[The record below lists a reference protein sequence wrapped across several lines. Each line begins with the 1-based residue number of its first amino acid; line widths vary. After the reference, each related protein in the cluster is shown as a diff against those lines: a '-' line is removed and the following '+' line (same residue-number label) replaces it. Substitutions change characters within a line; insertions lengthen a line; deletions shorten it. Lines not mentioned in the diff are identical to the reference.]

1 MANFN
6 NDDDIM
12 KAIMGGGDGGG
23 NIDDELAELEA
34 EVGGKKG
41 DDDELAAL
49 ENEIDDEENP
59 KTKAKERKKSDDDLA
74 ALEKEGLDDVDL
86 EDEKETKKPP
96 AQTKKPEPKKEQ
108 PKPQPKK
115 EEPKPQP
122 KQQAPK
128 GPDLY
133 PEKTEKKYHSVDKM
147 TSIGVLNEEKEL
159 CDKIIEYKKKIGADY
174 DDWEIKKDNVKD
186 KIDTVSSFV
195 QDGVWDLDKYKKNI
209 LEQYKWEVK
218 LLQFVE
224 KDPSLNEQQKKVLK
238 DRVNKRKQI
247 IDTELKENPE
257 EEGEKSAEQPK
268 QESKKEEAPKGP
280 DLYPEKTEKKYHNV
294 DKMTSIG
301 VLNEEKELCD
311 KIIEYK
317 KKIGADYDDW
327 EIKKD
332 NVKDKIDTVSSFV
345 QDGVWDLDKYKKN
358 ILEQYKWEVK
368 LLQFVEKDP
377 SLNEQQKKVLKDRV
391 NKRKQII
398 DAEIKQ
404 NPEDEEEPPQKEEPK
419 KEETKKGDDKKEE
432 KKDAKIELKK
442 SLSPLFSV
450 PKDKEEEEKKRI
462 NDVVVDRLNEYR
474 AALAYFQANEL
485 AEQRVDATNKAKL
498 ICIELKKIQDGKW
511 KEVNEFKL
519 PDPVTPEY
527 IYGYKKEERNERFK
541 KIILDYDKQR
551 KEAVSEMTA
560 KIEAFKKLPAVK
572 FKKIKD
578 VATKDLNAIKAKKET
593 LDKLINLLK
602 QYFQDTW
609 TPAPLY
615 AEQDKEIKIEKV
627 NKDIP
632 EFTLRIIFGKTTYS
646 KDKSLYLIVRY
657 SDPEKKLEK
666 KFEQKKA
673 GNWEQQFDWKFE
685 KGDFKSIYRNKIHV
699 EIWEKKLIFKD
710 ALKGQFDM
718 EPKELKG
725 QIEVTK
731 DWPITL
737 EDGKTDKTANVT
749 FKVHSPCKEPLF
761 EIQTKTVLQVTKIY
775 KPFNLKG
782 DNANQSAI
790 KMDIQTP
797 QINPQNLAGNSSTS
811 QAKPTQGG
819 KQPARPQGQA
829 AKPKQT
835 PGAKPGA
842 GPKKPGAPIDK
853 SQFNDEEL
861 KDPDCIDCLKTLSV
875 LQFKQNKYEEISK
888 KIDGRTPRELMQRII
903 RIRSKY
909 KALENSL
916 GEDISPQDYLALLKV
931 TFDHDKKLAD
941 YFKQIGDKEKFI
953 LVNERLPLIFK
964 ETEELM
970 KQMPK

>member
-122 KQQAPK
+122 KQQAPE

-174 DDWEIKKDNVKD
+174 DDWEIKKDSVKD
-186 KIDTVSSFV
+186 KIDTVTSFI
-195 QDGVWDLDKYKKNI
+195 QDGIWDLDKYKKNI
-209 LEQYKWEVK
+209 
-218 LLQFVE
+218 
-224 KDPSLNEQQKKVLK
+224 
-238 DRVNKRKQI
+238 
-247 IDTELKENPE
+247 
-257 EEGEKSAEQPK
+257 
-268 QESKKEEAPKGP
+268 
-280 DLYPEKTEKKYHNV
+280 
-294 DKMTSIG
+294 M
-301 VLNEEKELCD
+301 
-311 KIIEYK
+311 
-317 KKIGADYDDW
+317 
-327 EIKKD
+327 
-332 NVKDKIDTVSSFV
+332 
-345 QDGVWDLDKYKKN
+345 
-358 ILEQYKWEVK
+358 EQYKWEVK

-432 KKDAKIELKK
+432 KKDAKIEMKK
-442 SLSPLFSV
+442 SLSPVFSV

-485 AEQRVDATNKAKL
+485 AEQRVDATHKAKL

-578 VATKDLNAIKAKKET
+578 VATKDLNTIKAKKET

-737 EDGKTDKTANVT
+737 DDGKTDKTANVT

-875 LQFKQNKYEEISK
+875 LQFKQTKYEEISK

>member
-247 IDTELKENPE
+247 ID
-257 EEGEKSAEQPK
+257 
-268 QESKKEEAPKGP
+268 
-280 DLYPEKTEKKYHNV
+280 
-294 DKMTSIG
+294 
-301 VLNEEKELCD
+301 
-311 KIIEYK
+311 
-317 KKIGADYDDW
+317 
-327 EIKKD
+327 
-332 NVKDKIDTVSSFV
+332 
-345 QDGVWDLDKYKKN
+345 
-358 ILEQYKWEVK
+358 
-368 LLQFVEKDP
+368 
-377 SLNEQQKKVLKDRV
+377 
-391 NKRKQII
+391 
-398 DAEIKQ
+398 AEIKQ

-432 KKDAKIELKK
+432 KKDAKIEMKK
-442 SLSPLFSV
+442 SLSPVFSV
-450 PKDKEEEEKKRI
+450 PKDKEEEEKQRI

-474 AALAYFQANEL
+474 AALAYFKANEL

-657 SDPEKKLEK
+657 SDPEKNLEK

-875 LQFKQNKYEEISK
+875 LQFKQTKYEEISK

-970 KQMPK
+970 KQLPK

>member
-174 DDWEIKKDNVKD
+174 DDWEIKKDSVKD
-186 KIDTVSSFV
+186 KIDTVTSFI
-195 QDGVWDLDKYKKNI
+195 QDGIWDLDKYKKNI
-209 LEQYKWEVK
+209 
-218 LLQFVE
+218 
-224 KDPSLNEQQKKVLK
+224 
-238 DRVNKRKQI
+238 
-247 IDTELKENPE
+247 
-257 EEGEKSAEQPK
+257 
-268 QESKKEEAPKGP
+268 
-280 DLYPEKTEKKYHNV
+280 
-294 DKMTSIG
+294 M
-301 VLNEEKELCD
+301 
-311 KIIEYK
+311 
-317 KKIGADYDDW
+317 
-327 EIKKD
+327 
-332 NVKDKIDTVSSFV
+332 
-345 QDGVWDLDKYKKN
+345 
-358 ILEQYKWEVK
+358 EQYKWEVK

-432 KKDAKIELKK
+432 KKDAKTEMKK

-450 PKDKEEEEKKRI
+450 PKDKEEEEKQRI

-737 EDGKTDKTANVT
+737 DDGKTDKTANVT
-749 FKVHSPCKEPLF
+749 FKVHAPCKEPLF

-775 KPFNLKG
+775 KPFSLKG

-964 ETEELM
+964 ETEDLM

>member
-174 DDWEIKKDNVKD
+174 DDWELKKDSVKD
-186 KIDTVSSFV
+186 KIDTVTSFI
-195 QDGVWDLDKYKKNI
+195 QDGIWDLDKYKKNI
-209 LEQYKWEVK
+209 
-218 LLQFVE
+218 
-224 KDPSLNEQQKKVLK
+224 
-238 DRVNKRKQI
+238 
-247 IDTELKENPE
+247 
-257 EEGEKSAEQPK
+257 
-268 QESKKEEAPKGP
+268 
-280 DLYPEKTEKKYHNV
+280 
-294 DKMTSIG
+294 M
-301 VLNEEKELCD
+301 
-311 KIIEYK
+311 
-317 KKIGADYDDW
+317 
-327 EIKKD
+327 
-332 NVKDKIDTVSSFV
+332 
-345 QDGVWDLDKYKKN
+345 
-358 ILEQYKWEVK
+358 EQYKWEVK

-578 VATKDLNAIKAKKET
+578 VATKDLNAMKAKKET

-970 KQMPK
+970 KQLPK

>member
-174 DDWEIKKDNVKD
+174 DDWEIKKDSVKD
-186 KIDTVSSFV
+186 KIDTVTSFI
-195 QDGVWDLDKYKKNI
+195 QDGIWDLDK
-209 LEQYKWEVK
+209 
-218 LLQFVE
+218 
-224 KDPSLNEQQKKVLK
+224 
-238 DRVNKRKQI
+238 
-247 IDTELKENPE
+247 
-257 EEGEKSAEQPK
+257 
-268 QESKKEEAPKGP
+268 
-280 DLYPEKTEKKYHNV
+280 H
-294 DKMTSIG
+294 
-301 VLNEEKELCD
+301 
-311 KIIEYK
+311 
-317 KKIGADYDDW
+317 
-327 EIKKD
+327 
-332 NVKDKIDTVSSFV
+332 
-345 QDGVWDLDKYKKN
+345 KKN

-432 KKDAKIELKK
+432 KKDAKTEMKK

-450 PKDKEEEEKKRI
+450 PKDKEEEEKQRI

-551 KEAVSEMTA
+551 KEVVSEMTA
-560 KIEAFKKLPAVK
+560 KIEAFKKLPAAK

-578 VATKDLNAIKAKKET
+578 VATKDLNTIKAKKET

-737 EDGKTDKTANVT
+737 DDGKTDKTANVT
-749 FKVHSPCKEPLF
+749 FKVHAPCKEPLF

-775 KPFNLKG
+775 KPFSLKG

-964 ETEELM
+964 ETEDLM

>member
-1 MANFN
+1 
-6 NDDDIM
+6 
-12 KAIMGGGDGGG
+12 
-23 NIDDELAELEA
+23 
-34 EVGGKKG
+34 
-41 DDDELAAL
+41 
-49 ENEIDDEENP
+49 
-59 KTKAKERKKSDDDLA
+59 
-74 ALEKEGLDDVDL
+74 
-86 EDEKETKKPP
+86 
-96 AQTKKPEPKKEQ
+96 
-108 PKPQPKK
+108 
-115 EEPKPQP
+115 
-122 KQQAPK
+122 
-128 GPDLY
+128 
-133 PEKTEKKYHSVDKM
+133 M

-174 DDWEIKKDNVKD
+174 DDWEIKKDSVKD
-186 KIDTVSSFV
+186 KIDTVTSFI
-195 QDGVWDLDKYKKNI
+195 QDGIWDLDKYKKNI
-209 LEQYKWEVK
+209 
-218 LLQFVE
+218 
-224 KDPSLNEQQKKVLK
+224 
-238 DRVNKRKQI
+238 
-247 IDTELKENPE
+247 
-257 EEGEKSAEQPK
+257 
-268 QESKKEEAPKGP
+268 
-280 DLYPEKTEKKYHNV
+280 
-294 DKMTSIG
+294 M
-301 VLNEEKELCD
+301 
-311 KIIEYK
+311 
-317 KKIGADYDDW
+317 
-327 EIKKD
+327 
-332 NVKDKIDTVSSFV
+332 
-345 QDGVWDLDKYKKN
+345 
-358 ILEQYKWEVK
+358 EQYKWEVK

-450 PKDKEEEEKKRI
+450 PKDKEEEEKQRI

-551 KEAVSEMTA
+551 KEVVSEMTA

-718 EPKELKG
+718 EPKELKD

-737 EDGKTDKTANVT
+737 DDGKTDKTANVT

-761 EIQTKTVLQVTKIY
+761 EFQTKTVLQVTKIY

>member
-174 DDWEIKKDNVKD
+174 DDWEIKKDSVKD
-186 KIDTVSSFV
+186 KIDTVTSFI
-195 QDGVWDLDKYKKNI
+195 QDGIWDLDKYKKNI
-209 LEQYKWEVK
+209 
-218 LLQFVE
+218 
-224 KDPSLNEQQKKVLK
+224 
-238 DRVNKRKQI
+238 
-247 IDTELKENPE
+247 
-257 EEGEKSAEQPK
+257 
-268 QESKKEEAPKGP
+268 
-280 DLYPEKTEKKYHNV
+280 
-294 DKMTSIG
+294 M
-301 VLNEEKELCD
+301 
-311 KIIEYK
+311 
-317 KKIGADYDDW
+317 
-327 EIKKD
+327 
-332 NVKDKIDTVSSFV
+332 
-345 QDGVWDLDKYKKN
+345 
-358 ILEQYKWEVK
+358 EQYKWEVK

-432 KKDAKIELKK
+432 KKDAKTEMKK

-450 PKDKEEEEKKRI
+450 PKDKEEEEKQRI

-551 KEAVSEMTA
+551 KEVVSEMTA

-737 EDGKTDKTANVT
+737 DDGKTDKTANVT

-970 KQMPK
+970 KQLPK

>member
-122 KQQAPK
+122 KQQAPE

-174 DDWEIKKDNVKD
+174 DDWEIKKDSVKD
-186 KIDTVSSFV
+186 KIDTVTSFI
-195 QDGVWDLDKYKKNI
+195 QDGIWDLDKYKKNI
-209 LEQYKWEVK
+209 
-218 LLQFVE
+218 
-224 KDPSLNEQQKKVLK
+224 
-238 DRVNKRKQI
+238 
-247 IDTELKENPE
+247 
-257 EEGEKSAEQPK
+257 
-268 QESKKEEAPKGP
+268 
-280 DLYPEKTEKKYHNV
+280 
-294 DKMTSIG
+294 M
-301 VLNEEKELCD
+301 
-311 KIIEYK
+311 
-317 KKIGADYDDW
+317 
-327 EIKKD
+327 
-332 NVKDKIDTVSSFV
+332 
-345 QDGVWDLDKYKKN
+345 
-358 ILEQYKWEVK
+358 EQYKWEVK

-419 KEETKKGDDKKEE
+419 KDETKKVDDKKEE
-432 KKDAKIELKK
+432 KKDAKIEMKK

-578 VATKDLNAIKAKKET
+578 VATKDLNTIKAKKET

-666 KFEQKKA
+666 KFDQKKA

-737 EDGKTDKTANVT
+737 DDGKTDKTANVT

-875 LQFKQNKYEEISK
+875 LQFKQTKYEEISK

>member
-1 MANFN
+1 M
-6 NDDDIM
+6 
-12 KAIMGGGDGGG
+12 
-23 NIDDELAELEA
+23 
-34 EVGGKKG
+34 
-41 DDDELAAL
+41 
-49 ENEIDDEENP
+49 
-59 KTKAKERKKSDDDLA
+59 
-74 ALEKEGLDDVDL
+74 
-86 EDEKETKKPP
+86 
-96 AQTKKPEPKKEQ
+96 
-108 PKPQPKK
+108 
-115 EEPKPQP
+115 
-122 KQQAPK
+122 
-128 GPDLY
+128 
-133 PEKTEKKYHSVDKM
+133 
-147 TSIGVLNEEKEL
+147 
-159 CDKIIEYKKKIGADY
+159 
-174 DDWEIKKDNVKD
+174 
-186 KIDTVSSFV
+186 
-195 QDGVWDLDKYKKNI
+195 
-209 LEQYKWEVK
+209 
-218 LLQFVE
+218 
-224 KDPSLNEQQKKVLK
+224 
-238 DRVNKRKQI
+238 
-247 IDTELKENPE
+247 
-257 EEGEKSAEQPK
+257 
-268 QESKKEEAPKGP
+268 
-280 DLYPEKTEKKYHNV
+280 
-294 DKMTSIG
+294 
-301 VLNEEKELCD
+301 
-311 KIIEYK
+311 
-317 KKIGADYDDW
+317 
-327 EIKKD
+327 
-332 NVKDKIDTVSSFV
+332 
-345 QDGVWDLDKYKKN
+345 
-358 ILEQYKWEVK
+358 
-368 LLQFVEKDP
+368 
-377 SLNEQQKKVLKDRV
+377 
-391 NKRKQII
+391 
-398 DAEIKQ
+398 
-404 NPEDEEEPPQKEEPK
+404 
-419 KEETKKGDDKKEE
+419 
-432 KKDAKIELKK
+432 KK

-450 PKDKEEEEKKRI
+450 PKDKEEEEKQRI

-551 KEAVSEMTA
+551 KEVVSEMTA

-737 EDGKTDKTANVT
+737 DDGKTDKTANVT

-775 KPFNLKG
+775 KPFSLKG

-964 ETEELM
+964 ETEDLM

>member
-122 KQQAPK
+122 KQQAPE

-247 IDTELKENPE
+247 IDTE
-257 EEGEKSAEQPK
+257 
-268 QESKKEEAPKGP
+268 
-280 DLYPEKTEKKYHNV
+280 
-294 DKMTSIG
+294 
-301 VLNEEKELCD
+301 
-311 KIIEYK
+311 
-317 KKIGADYDDW
+317 
-327 EIKKD
+327 
-332 NVKDKIDTVSSFV
+332 
-345 QDGVWDLDKYKKN
+345 
-358 ILEQYKWEVK
+358 
-368 LLQFVEKDP
+368 
-377 SLNEQQKKVLKDRV
+377 
-391 NKRKQII
+391 
-398 DAEIKQ
+398 IKQ

-450 PKDKEEEEKKRI
+450 PKDKEEEEKQRI

-718 EPKELKG
+718 EPKELKS

-749 FKVHSPCKEPLF
+749 FKVHAPCKEPLF

-875 LQFKQNKYEEISK
+875 LQFKQTKYEEISK

-970 KQMPK
+970 KQLPK

>member
-49 ENEIDDEENP
+49 ENVIDDEENP

-147 TSIGVLNEEKEL
+147 TSIGVLNEEKE
-159 CDKIIEYKKKIGADY
+159 I
-174 DDWEIKKDNVKD
+174 
-186 KIDTVSSFV
+186 
-195 QDGVWDLDKYKKNI
+195 
-209 LEQYKWEVK
+209 
-218 LLQFVE
+218 
-224 KDPSLNEQQKKVLK
+224 
-238 DRVNKRKQI
+238 
-247 IDTELKENPE
+247 
-257 EEGEKSAEQPK
+257 
-268 QESKKEEAPKGP
+268 
-280 DLYPEKTEKKYHNV
+280 
-294 DKMTSIG
+294 
-301 VLNEEKELCD
+301 CD

-432 KKDAKIELKK
+432 KKDAKTEMKK

-450 PKDKEEEEKKRI
+450 PKDKEEEEKQRI

-551 KEAVSEMTA
+551 KEVVSEMTA

-578 VATKDLNAIKAKKET
+578 VATKDLNTIKAKKET

-737 EDGKTDKTANVT
+737 DDGKTDKTANVT
-749 FKVHSPCKEPLF
+749 FKVHAPCKEPLF

-775 KPFNLKG
+775 KPFSLKG

-875 LQFKQNKYEEISK
+875 LQFKQTKYEEISK

>member
-1 MANFN
+1 M
-6 NDDDIM
+6 
-12 KAIMGGGDGGG
+12 
-23 NIDDELAELEA
+23 
-34 EVGGKKG
+34 
-41 DDDELAAL
+41 
-49 ENEIDDEENP
+49 
-59 KTKAKERKKSDDDLA
+59 
-74 ALEKEGLDDVDL
+74 
-86 EDEKETKKPP
+86 
-96 AQTKKPEPKKEQ
+96 
-108 PKPQPKK
+108 
-115 EEPKPQP
+115 
-122 KQQAPK
+122 
-128 GPDLY
+128 
-133 PEKTEKKYHSVDKM
+133 
-147 TSIGVLNEEKEL
+147 
-159 CDKIIEYKKKIGADY
+159 
-174 DDWEIKKDNVKD
+174 
-186 KIDTVSSFV
+186 
-195 QDGVWDLDKYKKNI
+195 
-209 LEQYKWEVK
+209 
-218 LLQFVE
+218 
-224 KDPSLNEQQKKVLK
+224 
-238 DRVNKRKQI
+238 
-247 IDTELKENPE
+247 
-257 EEGEKSAEQPK
+257 
-268 QESKKEEAPKGP
+268 
-280 DLYPEKTEKKYHNV
+280 
-294 DKMTSIG
+294 
-301 VLNEEKELCD
+301 
-311 KIIEYK
+311 
-317 KKIGADYDDW
+317 
-327 EIKKD
+327 
-332 NVKDKIDTVSSFV
+332 
-345 QDGVWDLDKYKKN
+345 
-358 ILEQYKWEVK
+358 
-368 LLQFVEKDP
+368 
-377 SLNEQQKKVLKDRV
+377 
-391 NKRKQII
+391 
-398 DAEIKQ
+398 
-404 NPEDEEEPPQKEEPK
+404 
-419 KEETKKGDDKKEE
+419 
-432 KKDAKIELKK
+432 
-442 SLSPLFSV
+442 
-450 PKDKEEEEKKRI
+450 
-462 NDVVVDRLNEYR
+462 
-474 AALAYFQANEL
+474 
-485 AEQRVDATNKAKL
+485 
-498 ICIELKKIQDGKW
+498 
-511 KEVNEFKL
+511 
-519 PDPVTPEY
+519 
-527 IYGYKKEERNERFK
+527 
-541 KIILDYDKQR
+541 
-551 KEAVSEMTA
+551 
-560 KIEAFKKLPAVK
+560 
-572 FKKIKD
+572 
-578 VATKDLNAIKAKKET
+578 
-593 LDKLINLLK
+593 INLLK
-602 QYFQDTW
+602 EKFQDIW
-609 TPAPLY
+609 VPAPLFI
-615 AEQDKEIKIEKV
+615 EQEKEIKSERI

-632 EFTLRIIFGKTTYS
+632 EFHLLIIFGKTTYS

-737 EDGKTDKTANVT
+737 DDGKTDKTANVT

-970 KQMPK
+970 KQLPK

>member
-1 MANFN
+1 MANLN

-12 KAIMGGGDGGG
+12 KAIMGGGGDAG
-23 NIDDELAELEA
+23 NIDDELDALEK
-34 EVGGKKG
+34 EIGGKKG
-41 DDDELAAL
+41 EDDELAAL
-49 ENEIDDEENP
+49 ENEIDDEEKP
-59 KTKAKERKKSDDDLA
+59 KTKASERKKSDDDLA

-122 KQQAPK
+122 KKEEAPK

-133 PEKTEKKYHSVDKM
+133 PEKTEKKYHNVDKM

-159 CDKIIEYKKKIGADY
+159 CNKIIEYKKKIGADY
-174 DDWEIKKDNVKD
+174 DDWELKRDNVED
-186 KIDTVSSFV
+186 KIGTVSSFV
-195 QDGVWDLDKYKKNI
+195 QDGVWDLNAYKKKI
-209 LEQYKWEVK
+209 MEQYKWEVK

-224 KDPSLNEQQKKVLK
+224 QDPSLNEQQKKVLK
-238 DRVNKRKQI
+238 DRVTKRKQI
-247 IDTELKENPE
+247 IDSELKQNPE
-257 EEGEKSAEQPK
+257 EEAEKPEEQPK
-268 QESKKEEAPKGP
+268 PEEKKKEEAPKGP

-301 VLNEEKELCD
+301 VLNEEKELCN

-327 EIKKD
+327 ELKRD
-332 NVKDKIDTVSSFV
+332 NVEDKIGTVSSFV
-345 QDGVWDLDKYKKN
+345 QDGVWDLNAYKKK
-358 ILEQYKWEVK
+358 IMEQYKWEVK
-368 LLQFVEKDP
+368 LLQFVEQDP

-391 NKRKQII
+391 TKRKQII
-398 DAEIKQ
+398 DTELKQ
-404 NPEDEEEPPQKEEPK
+404 NPEEEEEPPKKEETT

-432 KKDAKIELKK
+432 KKESKLELKK

-474 AALAYFQANEL
+474 AALAYFQTNQL
-485 AEQRVDATNKAKL
+485 AEQRIDATNKAKL

-541 KIILDYDKQR
+541 KIILDYDRQR
-551 KEAVSEMTA
+551 KEITA
-560 KIEAFKKLPAVK
+560 QINIKVEAFKKMGAAK

-578 VATKDLNAIKAKKET
+578 AATKDLNSMKTKKET
-593 LDKLINLLK
+593 LDKLINKLK

-609 TPAPLY
+609 APAPLF
-615 AEQDKEIKIEKV
+615 AEQDQEIKKEKV

-632 EFTLRIIFGKTTYS
+632 EFTLRIIFGKTTYN

-657 SDPEKKLEK
+657 PEKSLEK

-673 GNWEQQFDWKFE
+673 GDWEQQIDWKFD
-685 KGDFKSIYRNKIHV
+685 KSDFKAIYRNKFHV

-710 ALKGQFDM
+710 SLKGQFEM
-718 EPKELKG
+718 EPKELKS
-725 QIEVTK
+725 QLEVTK

-737 EDGKTDKTANVT
+737 DDGKTDKTANVT
-749 FKVHSPCKEPLF
+749 FKVHSPCKEPVY
-761 EIQTKTVLQVTKIY
+761 EIETKTVLQVTKIY
-775 KPFNLKG
+775 MPFNLKG
-782 DNANQSAI
+782 NNTQAAISMNIQS
-790 KMDIQTP
+790 P
-797 QINPQNLAGNSSTS
+797 QINPQDLASNNNIS
-811 QAKPTQGG
+811 QSKPTAGG
-819 KQPARPQGQA
+819 KQPAKTHQA
-829 AKPKQT
+829 QKPKPT
-835 PGAKPGA
+835 AGGKPGA
-842 GPKKPGAPIDK
+842 GGKKPSGAPIDK
-853 SQFNDEEL
+853 SQFKEEEL
-861 KDPDCIDCLKTLSV
+861 KDPDCLDSLNTLSV
-875 LQFKQNKYEEISK
+875 LKFKQNKYEEIRN

-903 RIRSKY
+903 KIKCKY
-909 KALENSL
+909 QTLEESL
-916 GEDISPQDYLALLKV
+916 GEEITPQDYLTLLKV
-931 TFDHDKKLAD
+931 TFEHDKKLAD
-941 YFKQIGDKEKFI
+941 YFKQIGDKDKFI

>member
-1 MANFN
+1 MSNFN

-12 KAIMGGGDGGG
+12 KAIMGGGGGTG
-23 NIDDELAELEA
+23 NIDDELAELEK
-34 EVGGKKG
+34 EIGGKKG
-41 DDDELAAL
+41 EDDELAAL
-49 ENEIDDEENP
+49 ENEIDDEEKP
-59 KTKAKERKKSDDDLA
+59 KAKPKAGGRKKSDDDLA

-86 EDEKETKKPP
+86 EEEKKEVKKQPAQAKKPV
-96 AQTKKPEPKKEQ
+96 
-108 PKPQPKK
+108 PKK

-122 KQQAPK
+122 KQQTPK

-159 CDKIIEYKKKIGADY
+159 CDKIIEYKKKIGVDY
-174 DDWEIKKDNVKD
+174 DDWELKKDNIDD
-186 KIDTVSSFV
+186 KIGTVSSFV
-195 QDGVWDLDKYKKNI
+195 QDGVWDLNVYKKKI
-209 LEQYKWEVK
+209 IEQYKWEVK

-224 KDPSLNEQQKKVLK
+224 QDPSLNEQQKKVLK

-247 IDTELKENPE
+247 IDSELKQNPE
-257 EEGEKSAEQPK
+257 EEGEKPAEQPK
-268 QESKKEEAPKGP
+268 PQPKKEETPKGP

-327 EIKKD
+327 ELKKD
-332 NVKDKIDTVSSFV
+332 NIDDKIGTVSSFV
-345 QDGVWDLDKYKKN
+345 QDGVWDLNVYKKK
-358 ILEQYKWEVK
+358 IIEQYKWESK
-368 LLQFVEKDP
+368 LLQFVEQDP

-398 DAEIKQ
+398 DSELKQ
-404 NPEDEEEPPQKEEPK
+404 NPEEEEEAPK
-419 KEETKKGDDKKEE
+419 KEEVETKKGDDTKEE
-432 KKDAKIELKK
+432 KKDAKLEMKK
-442 SLSPLFSV
+442 SLSPLYSV

-527 IYGYKKEERNERFK
+527 IYGYKKEVRNEKFK

-551 KEAVSEMTA
+551 KEAASEMAA
-560 KIEAFKKLPAVK
+560 KIEAFKKLPPSK

-578 VATKDLNAIKAKKET
+578 AATKDLNSLKAKKET

-609 TPAPLY
+609 TPAPLF
-615 AEQDKEIKIEKV
+615 AEQDKEIKYEKT

-632 EFTLRIIFGKTTYS
+632 EFTLRIIFGKTTYN

-657 SDPEKKLEK
+657 PEKNLEK

-673 GNWEQQFDWKFE
+673 GNWEQQIDWKFD
-685 KGDFKSIYRNKIHV
+685 KSDFKAIYRNKFHV
-699 EIWEKKLIFKD
+699 EIWEKRVIFKD
-710 ALKGQFDM
+710 TLKGQFEM
-718 EPKELKG
+718 EPKELKN
-725 QIEVTK
+725 QLEVTK
-731 DWPITL
+731 DWQITL
-737 EDGKTDKTANVT
+737 DDGKKDKTATVT
-749 FKVHSPCKEPLF
+749 FKVHAPCKEPVY
-761 EIQTKTVLQVTKIY
+761 ETETKTVLQVTKIY

-782 DNANQSAI
+782 DNSNQSAI

-797 QINPQNLAGNSSTS
+797 QINPQNLAGGQT
-811 QAKPTQGG
+811 KPTPGG

-829 AKPKQT
+829 AKPKAT
-835 PGAKPGA
+835 PGAGQ
-842 GPKKPGAPIDK
+842 KKPSGAPIDK
-853 SQFNDEEL
+853 SQFKEEEL
-861 KDPDCIDCLKTLSV
+861 NDPDCLDSLNTLAVLK
-875 LQFKQNKYEEISK
+875 FKQNKYEEIRN
-888 KIDGRTPRELMQRII
+888 KIDGRTPRELMQRIVKI
-903 RIRSKY
+903 KCKY
-909 KALENSL
+909 QTLEDSL
-916 GEDISPQDYLALLKV
+916 GEEITPQDYLTLLKV

-941 YFKQIGDKEKFI
+941 YFKQIGDKEKFA

>member
-1 MANFN
+1 
-6 NDDDIM
+6 M

-174 DDWEIKKDNVKD
+174 DDWEIKKDSVKD
-186 KIDTVSSFV
+186 KIDTVTSFI
-195 QDGVWDLDKYKKNI
+195 QDGIWDLDKYKKNI
-209 LEQYKWEVK
+209 
-218 LLQFVE
+218 
-224 KDPSLNEQQKKVLK
+224 
-238 DRVNKRKQI
+238 
-247 IDTELKENPE
+247 
-257 EEGEKSAEQPK
+257 
-268 QESKKEEAPKGP
+268 
-280 DLYPEKTEKKYHNV
+280 
-294 DKMTSIG
+294 M
-301 VLNEEKELCD
+301 
-311 KIIEYK
+311 
-317 KKIGADYDDW
+317 
-327 EIKKD
+327 
-332 NVKDKIDTVSSFV
+332 
-345 QDGVWDLDKYKKN
+345 
-358 ILEQYKWEVK
+358 EQYKWEVK

-450 PKDKEEEEKKRI
+450 PKDKEEEEKQRI

-578 VATKDLNAIKAKKET
+578 VATKDLNAMKAKKET

-737 EDGKTDKTANVT
+737 DDGKTDKTANVT

-970 KQMPK
+970 KQLPK

>member
-174 DDWEIKKDNVKD
+174 DDWELKKDSVKD
-186 KIDTVSSFV
+186 KIDTVTSFI
-195 QDGVWDLDKYKKNI
+195 QDGIWDLDKYKKNI
-209 LEQYKWEVK
+209 MEQYKWEVK

-247 IDTELKENPE
+247 IDTE
-257 EEGEKSAEQPK
+257 
-268 QESKKEEAPKGP
+268 
-280 DLYPEKTEKKYHNV
+280 
-294 DKMTSIG
+294 
-301 VLNEEKELCD
+301 
-311 KIIEYK
+311 
-317 KKIGADYDDW
+317 
-327 EIKKD
+327 
-332 NVKDKIDTVSSFV
+332 
-345 QDGVWDLDKYKKN
+345 
-358 ILEQYKWEVK
+358 
-368 LLQFVEKDP
+368 
-377 SLNEQQKKVLKDRV
+377 
-391 NKRKQII
+391 
-398 DAEIKQ
+398 IKQ

-432 KKDAKIELKK
+432 KKDAKIEMKK

-450 PKDKEEEEKKRI
+450 PKDKEEEEKQRI

-551 KEAVSEMTA
+551 KEVVSEMTA

-737 EDGKTDKTANVT
+737 DDGKTDKTANVT

-761 EIQTKTVLQVTKIY
+761 EFQTKTVLQVTKIY

-970 KQMPK
+970 KQLPK

>member
-147 TSIGVLNEEKEL
+147 TSIGVLNEEKEI
-159 CDKIIEYKKKIGADY
+159 CDIIIEYKKKIGADY
-174 DDWEIKKDNVKD
+174 DDWEIKK
-186 KIDTVSSFV
+186 
-195 QDGVWDLDKYKKNI
+195 
-209 LEQYKWEVK
+209 E
-218 LLQFVE
+218 
-224 KDPSLNEQQKKVLK
+224 
-238 DRVNKRKQI
+238 
-247 IDTELKENPE
+247 
-257 EEGEKSAEQPK
+257 
-268 QESKKEEAPKGP
+268 
-280 DLYPEKTEKKYHNV
+280 
-294 DKMTSIG
+294 
-301 VLNEEKELCD
+301 
-311 KIIEYK
+311 
-317 KKIGADYDDW
+317 
-327 EIKKD
+327 

-450 PKDKEEEEKKRI
+450 PKDKEEEEKQRI

-578 VATKDLNAIKAKKET
+578 VATKDLNTIKAKKET

-761 EIQTKTVLQVTKIY
+761 EIQTKTILQVTKIY

-875 LQFKQNKYEEISK
+875 LQFKQTKYEEISK

-964 ETEELM
+964 ETEDLM

>member
-1 MANFN
+1 MANLN

-12 KAIMGGGDGGG
+12 KAIMGGGGDAG
-23 NIDDELAELEA
+23 NIDDELDALEK
-34 EVGGKKG
+34 EIGGKKG
-41 DDDELAAL
+41 EDDELAAL
-49 ENEIDDEENP
+49 ENEIDDEEKP
-59 KTKAKERKKSDDDLA
+59 KTKASERKKSDDDLA

-122 KQQAPK
+122 KKEEAPK

-133 PEKTEKKYHSVDKM
+133 PEKTEKKYHNVDKM

-159 CDKIIEYKKKIGADY
+159 CNKIIEYKKKIGADY
-174 DDWEIKKDNVKD
+174 DDWELKRDNVED
-186 KIDTVSSFV
+186 KIGTVSSFV
-195 QDGVWDLDKYKKNI
+195 QDGVWDLNAYKKKI
-209 LEQYKWEVK
+209 MEQYKWEVK

-224 KDPSLNEQQKKVLK
+224 QDPSLNEQQKKVLK
-238 DRVNKRKQI
+238 DRVTKRKQI
-247 IDTELKENPE
+247 IDSELKQNPE
-257 EEGEKSAEQPK
+257 EEAEKPEEQPK
-268 QESKKEEAPKGP
+268 PEEKKKEEAPKGP

-301 VLNEEKELCD
+301 VLNEEKELCN

-327 EIKKD
+327 ELKRD
-332 NVKDKIDTVSSFV
+332 NVEDKIGTVSSFV
-345 QDGVWDLDKYKKN
+345 QDGVWDLNAYKKK
-358 ILEQYKWEVK
+358 IMEQYKWEVK
-368 LLQFVEKDP
+368 LLQFVEQDP

-391 NKRKQII
+391 TKRKQII
-398 DAEIKQ
+398 DTELKQ
-404 NPEDEEEPPQKEEPK
+404 NPEEEEEAPKKEETT

-432 KKDAKIELKK
+432 KKESKLELKK

-474 AALAYFQANEL
+474 AALAYFQTNQL
-485 AEQRVDATNKAKL
+485 AEQRIDATNKAKL

-541 KIILDYDKQR
+541 KIILDYDRQR
-551 KEAVSEMTA
+551 KEITA
-560 KIEAFKKLPAVK
+560 QINIKVEAFKKMGAAK

-578 VATKDLNAIKAKKET
+578 AATKDLNSMKTKKET
-593 LDKLINLLK
+593 LDKLINKLK

-609 TPAPLY
+609 APAPLF
-615 AEQDKEIKIEKV
+615 AEQDQEIKKEKV

-632 EFTLRIIFGKTTYS
+632 EFTLRIIFGKTTYN

-657 SDPEKKLEK
+657 PEKSLEK

-673 GNWEQQFDWKFE
+673 GDWEQQIDWKFD
-685 KGDFKSIYRNKIHV
+685 KSDFKAIYRNKFHV

-710 ALKGQFDM
+710 SLKGQFEM
-718 EPKELKG
+718 EPKELKS
-725 QIEVTK
+725 QLEVTK

-737 EDGKTDKTANVT
+737 DDGKTDKTANVT
-749 FKVHSPCKEPLF
+749 FKVHSPCKEPVY
-761 EIQTKTVLQVTKIY
+761 EIETKTVLQVTKIY
-775 KPFNLKG
+775 MPFNLKG
-782 DNANQSAI
+782 NNTQAAISMNIQS
-790 KMDIQTP
+790 P
-797 QINPQNLAGNSSTS
+797 QINPQDLASNNNIS
-811 QAKPTQGG
+811 QSKPTAGG
-819 KQPARPQGQA
+819 KQPAKTHQA
-829 AKPKQT
+829 QKPKPT
-835 PGAKPGA
+835 AGGKPGA
-842 GPKKPGAPIDK
+842 GGKKPSGAPIDK
-853 SQFNDEEL
+853 SQFKEEEL
-861 KDPDCIDCLKTLSV
+861 KDPDCLDSLNTLSV
-875 LQFKQNKYEEISK
+875 LKFKQNKYEEIRN

-903 RIRSKY
+903 KIKCKY
-909 KALENSL
+909 QTLEESL
-916 GEDISPQDYLALLKV
+916 GEEITPQDYLTLLKV
-931 TFDHDKKLAD
+931 TFEHDKKLAD
-941 YFKQIGDKEKFI
+941 YFKQIGDKDKFI

>member
-86 EDEKETKKPP
+86 EEEKETKKPP

-122 KQQAPK
+122 KQQAPE

-174 DDWEIKKDNVKD
+174 DDWELKKDSVKD
-186 KIDTVSSFV
+186 KIDTVTSFI
-195 QDGVWDLDKYKKNI
+195 QDGIWDLDKYKKNI
-209 LEQYKWEVK
+209 
-218 LLQFVE
+218 
-224 KDPSLNEQQKKVLK
+224 
-238 DRVNKRKQI
+238 
-247 IDTELKENPE
+247 
-257 EEGEKSAEQPK
+257 
-268 QESKKEEAPKGP
+268 
-280 DLYPEKTEKKYHNV
+280 
-294 DKMTSIG
+294 M
-301 VLNEEKELCD
+301 
-311 KIIEYK
+311 
-317 KKIGADYDDW
+317 
-327 EIKKD
+327 
-332 NVKDKIDTVSSFV
+332 
-345 QDGVWDLDKYKKN
+345 
-358 ILEQYKWEVK
+358 EQYKWEVK

-450 PKDKEEEEKKRI
+450 PKDKEEEEKQRI

-578 VATKDLNAIKAKKET
+578 VATKDLNTIKAKKET

-875 LQFKQNKYEEISK
+875 LQFKQTKYEEISK

-970 KQMPK
+970 KQLPK

>member
-174 DDWEIKKDNVKD
+174 DDWEIKKDSVKD
-186 KIDTVSSFV
+186 KIDTVTSFI
-195 QDGVWDLDKYKKNI
+195 QDGIWDLDKYKKNI
-209 LEQYKWEVK
+209 
-218 LLQFVE
+218 
-224 KDPSLNEQQKKVLK
+224 
-238 DRVNKRKQI
+238 
-247 IDTELKENPE
+247 
-257 EEGEKSAEQPK
+257 
-268 QESKKEEAPKGP
+268 
-280 DLYPEKTEKKYHNV
+280 
-294 DKMTSIG
+294 M
-301 VLNEEKELCD
+301 
-311 KIIEYK
+311 
-317 KKIGADYDDW
+317 
-327 EIKKD
+327 
-332 NVKDKIDTVSSFV
+332 
-345 QDGVWDLDKYKKN
+345 
-358 ILEQYKWEVK
+358 EQYKWEVK

-404 NPEDEEEPPQKEEPK
+404 NPEDEEEPPQKEEPRI
-419 KEETKKGDDKKEE
+419 EETKKGDDKKEE
-432 KKDAKIELKK
+432 KKDAKTEMKK

-450 PKDKEEEEKKRI
+450 PKDKEEEEKQRI

-551 KEAVSEMTA
+551 KEVVSEMTA

-737 EDGKTDKTANVT
+737 DDGKTDKTANVT
-749 FKVHSPCKEPLF
+749 FKVHAPCKEPLF

-775 KPFNLKG
+775 KPFSLKG

-819 KQPARPQGQA
+819 KQPAKPQGQA

-964 ETEELM
+964 ETEDLM

>member
-174 DDWEIKKDNVKD
+174 DDWEIKK
-186 KIDTVSSFV
+186 
-195 QDGVWDLDKYKKNI
+195 
-209 LEQYKWEVK
+209 E
-218 LLQFVE
+218 
-224 KDPSLNEQQKKVLK
+224 
-238 DRVNKRKQI
+238 
-247 IDTELKENPE
+247 
-257 EEGEKSAEQPK
+257 
-268 QESKKEEAPKGP
+268 
-280 DLYPEKTEKKYHNV
+280 
-294 DKMTSIG
+294 
-301 VLNEEKELCD
+301 
-311 KIIEYK
+311 
-317 KKIGADYDDW
+317 
-327 EIKKD
+327 

-432 KKDAKIELKK
+432 KKDAKTEMKK

-450 PKDKEEEEKKRI
+450 PKDKEEEEKQRI

-551 KEAVSEMTA
+551 KEVVSEMTA

-578 VATKDLNAIKAKKET
+578 VATKDLNTIKAKKET

-875 LQFKQNKYEEISK
+875 LQFKQTKYEEISK

-964 ETEELM
+964 ETEDLM

>member
-1 MANFN
+1 MANFD

-12 KAIMGGGDGGG
+12 KAIMGGGAGGG
-23 NIDDELAELEA
+23 NIDDELAELEK
-34 EVGGKKG
+34 EIGGKKG

-49 ENEIDDEENP
+49 ENEIDDEEKP
-59 KTKAKERKKSDDDLA
+59 KAKAGGRKKSDDDLD

-96 AQTKKPEPKKEQ
+96 AQTKKPETKKEQ

-122 KQQAPK
+122 KEQAPK

-174 DDWEIKKDNVKD
+174 DDWEIKKDSVKD
-186 KIDTVSSFV
+186 KIDTVTSFI
-195 QDGVWDLDKYKKNI
+195 QDGIWDLDKYKKNI
-209 LEQYKWEVK
+209 
-218 LLQFVE
+218 
-224 KDPSLNEQQKKVLK
+224 
-238 DRVNKRKQI
+238 
-247 IDTELKENPE
+247 
-257 EEGEKSAEQPK
+257 
-268 QESKKEEAPKGP
+268 
-280 DLYPEKTEKKYHNV
+280 
-294 DKMTSIG
+294 M
-301 VLNEEKELCD
+301 
-311 KIIEYK
+311 
-317 KKIGADYDDW
+317 
-327 EIKKD
+327 
-332 NVKDKIDTVSSFV
+332 
-345 QDGVWDLDKYKKN
+345 
-358 ILEQYKWEVK
+358 EQYKWEVK

-419 KEETKKGDDKKEE
+419 KEETKKGDNKKEE

-450 PKDKEEEEKKRI
+450 PKDKEEEEKQRI

-551 KEAVSEMTA
+551 KEVVSEMTA

-737 EDGKTDKTANVT
+737 DDGKTDKTANVT
-749 FKVHSPCKEPLF
+749 FKVHAPCKEPLF

-775 KPFNLKG
+775 KPFSLKG

-875 LQFKQNKYEEISK
+875 LQFKQTKYEEISK

>member
-122 KQQAPK
+122 KQQAPE

-174 DDWEIKKDNVKD
+174 DDWEIKKDSVKD
-186 KIDTVSSFV
+186 KIDTVTSFI
-195 QDGVWDLDKYKKNI
+195 QDGIWDLDKYKKNI
-209 LEQYKWEVK
+209 
-218 LLQFVE
+218 
-224 KDPSLNEQQKKVLK
+224 
-238 DRVNKRKQI
+238 
-247 IDTELKENPE
+247 
-257 EEGEKSAEQPK
+257 
-268 QESKKEEAPKGP
+268 
-280 DLYPEKTEKKYHNV
+280 
-294 DKMTSIG
+294 M
-301 VLNEEKELCD
+301 
-311 KIIEYK
+311 
-317 KKIGADYDDW
+317 
-327 EIKKD
+327 
-332 NVKDKIDTVSSFV
+332 
-345 QDGVWDLDKYKKN
+345 
-358 ILEQYKWEVK
+358 EQYKWEVK

-450 PKDKEEEEKKRI
+450 PKDKEEEEKQRI

-551 KEAVSEMTA
+551 KEVVSEMTA

-578 VATKDLNAIKAKKET
+578 VATKDLNTIKAKKET

-775 KPFNLKG
+775 KPFSLKG

-875 LQFKQNKYEEISK
+875 LQFKQTKYEEISK